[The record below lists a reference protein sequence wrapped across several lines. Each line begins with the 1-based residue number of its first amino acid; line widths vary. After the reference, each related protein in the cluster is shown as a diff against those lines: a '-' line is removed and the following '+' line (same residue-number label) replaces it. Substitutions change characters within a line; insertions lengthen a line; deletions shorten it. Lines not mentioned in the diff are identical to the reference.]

1 MNRDTRT
8 TSNEHSTAS
17 SRPQVR
23 AHRVI
28 ASLNREQVDILDKI
42 GKDALFSSGVKLSRT
57 EILSAMVNV
66 LTRLNLTGE
75 GIQGAGQFEQ
85 RVVDLV
91 MKARRNQA
99 R

>member
-1 MNRDTRT
+1 MPHNHGN
-8 TSNEHSTAS
+8 SNPVS
-17 SRPQVR
+17 SPPAR

-28 ASLNREQVDILDKI
+28 ASLNREQVDVLDKI

-57 EILSAMVNV
+57 EILSALVNV
-66 LTRLNLTGE
+66 LKRLNLTGE
-75 GIQGAGQFEQ
+75 GIHSAEQFEQ

-91 MKARRNQA
+91 LKVRRNHA

>member
-1 MNRDTRT
+1 
-8 TSNEHSTAS
+8 
-17 SRPQVR
+17 VR

-28 ASLNREQVDILDKI
+28 ASLNRAQVDFLDKI

-57 EILSAMVNV
+57 EILSALVNV
-66 LTRLNLTGE
+66 FKRLNLTGE
-75 GIQGAGQFEQ
+75 GIHSPEQFEQ

-91 MKARRNQA
+91 MKARRNHA

>member
-1 MNRDTRT
+1 MINDHHNST
-8 TSNEHSTAS
+8 TS

>member
-1 MNRDTRT
+1 MPNNQHNWRLPSHPR
-8 TSNEHSTAS
+8 
-17 SRPQVR
+17 VR

-28 ASLNREQVDILDKI
+28 ASLNREQLDCLDKI

-66 LTRLNLTGE
+66 LKRLHLTGE
-75 GIQGAGQFEQ
+75 GIQSAEQFEQ

-91 MKARRNQA
+91 MKLRRNHA